1 MIKKI
6 LIVDDSAPDRMI
18 IKSMLKE
25 YEVIAA
31 CDGAEA
37 LAKIDEDPEI
47 NLMIL
52 DLNMPVMDGFQ
63 VLEALR
69 DNPEYQRVRT
79 IILTNYDEL
88 DNEIRGLKL
97 GAVDYIRK
105 PINMESLRA
114 RIDVHVELLNA
125 QQLMEKELYD
135 QGLTFDTVFT
145 QAPIGIA
152 IAHNMEPS
160 DVGLNTSIRINPMFE
175 VITGYSQKELVNLGW
190 VAITHPDDIAQDV
203 AYYQELLAGK
213 IQSYAMDKRYIKPDG
228 SVVWV
233 HLVVAPLCLSDQKE
247 YRHISLI
254 QDISKRKQME
264 NELKHNSEHDTSTGL
279 HNRRYLEDLLKKD
292 VKTNGDVKRALIGI
306 SLSSLHS
313 LNKIF
318 GFHYTL
324 NLIKSIAVTLN
335 EHVNSTKQLF
345 NLYENKFAFYITG
358 YQDRAELEDF
368 CQSLTSTLKE
378 LLMIERVDAGLGVVE
393 INSTNANDVNK
404 LLKCLLISSEKA
416 LAIHDDYSFCF
427 FDAKMEEEIVRE
439 EEIMRELAMVA
450 VEEGSS
456 ELYLQYQP
464 IINLQNDQI
473 CCFEAL
479 ARLKSDQFGQIVPLE
494 FIPLA
499 EETKLIIPIGYQ
511 IINQA
516 LNFMQKL
523 KNSGHG
529 QIGVSISISAI
540 QLLRS
545 DFTENLYRMIRSR
558 EVDPANIIL
567 EITESILADNYEEI
581 NSILGEIQKSG
592 IQIAIDDFGTGYSSL
607 ARERELNINSLKID
621 KSFID
626 KLLYL
631 DPKNAITGD
640 IISMAHKL
648 GHWVVAEG
656 VEYEAQKEYLAN
668 YGCDRVQGYL
678 FSKPVDEA
686 AALALLDN
694 SIYK

>member
-37 LAKIDEDPEI
+37 LAKIDEDLEI

-69 DNPEYQRVRT
+69 DIPEYQRVRT

-135 QGLTFDTVFT
+135 QGLTFDTIFN

-160 DVGLNTSIRINPMFE
+160 DIDLNTSIQINPMFE
-175 VITGYSQKELVNLGW
+175 VITGYSQKELVKLGW
-190 VAITHPDDIAQDV
+190 VAITHPDDLAQDL
-203 AYYQELLAGK
+203 ANYQELQEGK
-213 IQSYAMDKRYIKPDG
+213 IKSYAMDKRYIKPDG

-264 NELKHNSEHDTSTGL
+264 NELKYNSEHDTSTGL
-279 HNRRYLEDLLKKD
+279 HNRRYLEELLKKD

-516 LNFMQKL
+516 LIFMQKL

-529 QIGVSISISAI
+529 QIGVSINISAI

-678 FSKPVDEA
+678 FSKAVDEA

-694 SIYK
+694 SI

>member
-1 MIKKI
+1 M
-6 LIVDDSAPDRMI
+6 
-18 IKSMLKE
+18 
-25 YEVIAA
+25 
-31 CDGAEA
+31 G
-37 LAKIDEDPEI
+37 
-47 NLMIL
+47 
-52 DLNMPVMDGFQ
+52 
-63 VLEALR
+63 
-69 DNPEYQRVRT
+69 
-79 IILTNYDEL
+79 
-88 DNEIRGLKL
+88 KL
-97 GAVDYIRK
+97 S
-105 PINMESLRA
+105 N
-114 RIDVHVELLNA
+114 
-125 QQLMEKELYD
+125 
-135 QGLTFDTVFT
+135 
-145 QAPIGIA
+145 
-152 IAHNMEPS
+152 
-160 DVGLNTSIRINPMFE
+160 
-175 VITGYSQKELVNLGW
+175 
-190 VAITHPDDIAQDV
+190 
-203 AYYQELLAGK
+203 YQELQEGK
-213 IQSYAMDKRYIKPDG
+213 IKSYAMDKRYIKPNG

-264 NELKHNSEHDTSTGL
+264 NELKYNSEHDTSTGL
-279 HNRRYLEDLLKKD
+279 HNRRYLEALLHKD
-292 VKTNGDVKRALIGI
+292 AVSSYSGTRALVGI

-324 NLIKSIAVTLN
+324 NLIKSTAVALSN
-335 EHVNSTKQLF
+335 HVNSTRLLF
-345 NLYENKFAFYITG
+345 CLYENQFAFYVTG
-358 YQDRAELEDF
+358 YQDRAELEKF
-368 CQSLTSTLKE
+368 CRKLSSTLKD
-378 LLMIERVDAGLGVVE
+378 LLMIERVDAGIGVVE
-393 INSTNANDVNK
+393 INSTNANDINK

-416 LAIHDDYSFCF
+416 VLAQEDYSYCF
-427 FDAKMEEEIVRE
+427 FDANMEDEIVRE
-439 EEIMRELAMVA
+439 KEIMRELTVIAA
-450 VEEGSS
+450 EEGPS
-456 ELYLQYQP
+456 ELFLQFQP
-464 IINLQNDQI
+464 IIKLQNDHI

-479 ARLKSDQFGQIVPLE
+479 ARLNSQQFGLVSPYE

-499 EETKLIIPIGYQ
+499 EETKLIIPLGYQ

-516 LNFMQKL
+516 LSFMQRL
-523 KNSGHG
+523 KSSGHG
-529 QIGVSISISAI
+529 QIGVSINISAI

-545 DFTENLYRMIRSR
+545 DFTEKLYQMIKSR
-558 EVDPANIIL
+558 DVDPANIIL
-567 EITESILADNYEEI
+567 EITESILAVNYDEI

-631 DPKNAITGD
+631 DPRSAITGD

-656 VEYEAQKEYLAN
+656 VEYETQKEYLAN

-694 SIYK
+694 SI